1 MTEEKP
7 TGLAPDN
14 LVVVHQNS
22 IHELRLALR
31 EALSAVPSAD
41 SLKDAYSSQADR
53 EKITRRLMLNT
64 AHNFLIEHILRDPAR
79 EDFSDGSV
87 NVTVHLDHGG
97 DAFGNL
103 SAAMRD
109 FAHDAKRLDEGK
121 KAELI
126 LKAIDQDGD
135 ENSELIS
142 ADRLVLLLAL
152 LYIKLNTSQI
162 TEIEKCNAASSIS
175 GFEAATLRTSIRDMR
190 KSIIWYKTSDVRNGS
205 KFSKTECDYYTNTL
219 KKMKALS
226 TRPDALSRADINS
239 PSEFLEPI
247 LFGLASKTRAIR
259 PMRQKR

>member
-1 MTEEKP
+1 MTEEKA

-22 IHELRLALR
+22 IYELREALR
-31 EALSAVPSAD
+31 EALLAVPSAD
-41 SLKDAYSSQADR
+41 SLKEAYSSQADR

-64 AHNFLIEHILRDPAR
+64 AHNFLIEHILRDPTR

-142 ADRLVLLLAL
+142 ADRLVLLFAL
-152 LYIKLNTSQI
+152 LHIELNTSQI

-190 KSIIWYKTSDVRNGS
+190 KSIVWYKTNDVRNRS
-205 KFSKTECDYYTNTL
+205 KFSKTECDYYKTTL
-219 KKMKALS
+219 DRFKAGMRR
-226 TRPDALSRADINS
+226 TDASSLAEIKS
-239 PSEFLEPI
+239 PSEFFKPI
-247 LFGLASKTRAIR
+247 LLGLASKTRAIR